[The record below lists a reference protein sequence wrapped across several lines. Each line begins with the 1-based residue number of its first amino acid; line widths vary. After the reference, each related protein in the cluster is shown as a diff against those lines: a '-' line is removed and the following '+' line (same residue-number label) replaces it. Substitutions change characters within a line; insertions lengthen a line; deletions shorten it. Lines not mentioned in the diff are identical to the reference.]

1 MAFSSGSGWC
11 EIRLPCSQMEAGAR
25 AMEGELG
32 RASSLLR
39 IQCCSGTGPGD
50 FLGALARVLQLEG
63 DLASLPAT
71 HWARA
76 SGGRKQPTA
85 HCALQFTSAFHILV

>member
-1 MAFSSGSGWC
+1 MALSSTSGWC
-11 EIRLPCSQMEAGAR
+11 ETRLPRSQMEAGAR

-32 RASSLLR
+32 RVSSLLR

-50 FLGALARVLQLEG
+50 FLGTLARVLQLEG

-71 HWARA
+71 HWALA

-85 HCALQFTSAFHILV
+85 HCALQFTNAFPHPV